1 MDFPLPE
8 TLALPFDWRQG
19 ALLAGCACAG
29 LAIARLWPHL
39 RWPGSRRQRESARL
53 ASWLAPYR
61 GLDDAAGSAVRRHI
75 SVDPERIILGS
86 LHIRSPRVRLWHLR
100 LLGSLL
106 PVTALLLAR
115 FPVIP
120 ALMGGLLGYAVADAW
135 LRGRWH
141 RFQTG
146 IEEELPVFVSRL
158 GAMLLLTESM
168 TACLD
173 EVVDTLD
180 PESSALRVWM
190 QLYQQGLRHEG
201 RDFLAHARTQALRI
215 SPSLA
220 LVVFQLGRM
229 AETGGT
235 GFARAFARSA
245 SGLQALLEVRAVAA
259 AKAESARNSIVMLLV
274 IMGVVIALMAL
285 SPGLRAGYALPTSQ
299 FVLVGALGT
308 MAFGYYFLN
317 GMISD
322 VLG

>member
-1 MDFPLPE
+1 MPWP
-8 TLALPFDWRQG
+8 TP
-19 ALLAGCACAG
+19 GCA
-29 LAIARLWPHL
+29 
-39 RWPGSRRQRESARL
+39 
-53 ASWLAPYR
+53 
-61 GLDDAAGSAVRRHI
+61 
-75 SVDPERIILGS
+75 
-86 LHIRSPRVRLWHLR
+86 
-100 LLGSLL
+100 
-106 PVTALLLAR
+106 
-115 FPVIP
+115 
-120 ALMGGLLGYAVADAW
+120 
-135 LRGRWH
+135 GRWH

-180 PESSALRVWM
+180 PDSSALRVWM
-190 QLYQQGLRHEG
+190 QLYRQGLRHEG
-201 RDFLAHARTQALRI
+201 RDFLDHARTQALRI

-235 GFARAFARSA
+235 GFSRAFARSA

-259 AKAESARNSIVMLLV
+259 AKADSARNSIVMLLV
-274 IMGVVIALMAL
+274 IMGIVIALMAL
-285 SPGLRAGYALPTSQ
+285 SPGLRAGYALPESQ